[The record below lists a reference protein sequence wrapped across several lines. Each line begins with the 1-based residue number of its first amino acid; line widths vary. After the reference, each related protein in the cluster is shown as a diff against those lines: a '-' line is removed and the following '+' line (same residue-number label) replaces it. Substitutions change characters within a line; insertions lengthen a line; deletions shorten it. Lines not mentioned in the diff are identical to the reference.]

1 MSRMRLP
8 ARTIVLAAFTLC
20 LAAINLRP
28 LVQLVATT
36 QSDSSASHVLAVPL
50 VSLALIVL
58 NRKDIFSTV
67 TTSNAAGLAVM
78 LGGAGLSLAGFAR
91 HGASA
96 LSVQVAGLVV
106 CWIAGYVLIYGVA
119 AARRAAFS
127 LAFLLFTI
135 PPPPVVIDVA
145 TQVLKAGS
153 SEIVAGLF
161 SLVGTPYYREGDVF
175 ALPGVTIEIA
185 DECSGI
191 RSSTALLL
199 TSLLAGHM
207 FLSRGWSRAA
217 LVMVVLPVA
226 LLKNGIRIVSLS
238 LLSLHVDPSFLTGQ
252 LHHEGGIV
260 FFLLALGLMM
270 PFLFLL
276 RRSEERSADVPV
288 GYVTQV

>member
-1 MSRMRLP
+1 MPLARVP
-8 ARTIVLAAFTLC
+8 ARTIVLAVYTLG
-20 LAAINLRP
+20 LAAVNLPVLR
-28 LVQLVATT
+28 QLVTT
-36 QSDSSASHVLAVPL
+36 AQSDSTASHVIAVPL

-58 NRKDIFSTV
+58 NRKHIFSTV
-67 TTSNAAGLAVM
+67 TTAMPAGLVVM
-78 LGGAGLSLAGFAR
+78 LCGAGLSLAGFAR
-91 HGASA
+91 DGSNA
-96 LSVQVAGLVV
+96 LAVQVAGLVV
-106 CWIAGYVLIYGVA
+106 CWVAGYVLIYGVP
-119 AARRAAFS
+119 AARRAMFA

-135 PPPPVVIDVA
+135 PPPPMVIDA
-145 TQVLKAGS
+145 MTQVLKAGS
-153 SEIVAGLF
+153 TELVAGLF
-161 SLVGTPYYREGDVF
+161 SIVGTPYYREGYVF

-207 FLSRGWSRAA
+207 FLYRGWTRAA
-217 LVMVVLPVA
+217 LLMAVLPVA

-270 PFLFLL
+270 PLLFLL
-276 RRSEERSADVPV
+276 RRSEDRADAGPV
-288 GYVTQV
+288 DRVTRV